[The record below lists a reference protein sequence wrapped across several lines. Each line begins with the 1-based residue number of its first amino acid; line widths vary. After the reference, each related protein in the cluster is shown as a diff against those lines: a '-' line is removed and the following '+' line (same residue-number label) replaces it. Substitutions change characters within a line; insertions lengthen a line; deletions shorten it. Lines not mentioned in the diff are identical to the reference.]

1 MTEACCASH
10 APEKG
15 YDLAVIGAGKGLK
28 LAAQAFDK
36 DVSKLSCCAASK
48 HRLQCGV
55 VVALSAAMGA
65 ACVGMTSCTTSG
77 R

>member
-15 YDLAVIGAGKGLK
+15 YDLAVIGPGEGPK

-36 DVSKLSCCAASK
+36 DVSKLSCCA
-48 HRLQCGV
+48 G
-55 VVALSAAMGA
+55 
-65 ACVGMTSCTTSG
+65 
-77 R
+77 